1 MENCDIAQIAI
12 IKKVYEKENI
22 VLASIKPHNACNGC
36 NACSMFSGI
45 DEKTEININL
55 RCKIK
60 LTVGD
65 IVEYSNSESGE
76 LTASLLLFLLPIL
89 SFMGGMFLSYNVS
102 PKEIYMF
109 FSGLFFMSITFMILK
124 YLEKNEIFTWMLPE
138 VIKVVENG
146 KVRVEN

>member
-1 MENCDIAQIAI
+1 MENCDIAHLAT
-12 IKKVYEKENI
+12 IKKIYENENM
-22 VLASIKPHNACNGC
+22 VKASIKPHTACDGC

-45 DEKTEININL
+45 DAQTEIEINL
-55 RCKIK
+55 RSEIN
-60 LTVGD
+60 LTIGD

-89 SFMGGMFLSYNVS
+89 SFMGGMFFSYNIS

-109 FSGLFFMSITFMILK
+109 FSGLLFMSITFMILK

-138 VIKVVENG
+138 VIRKVASGE
-146 KVRVEN
+146 